1 MEAKI
6 RQGSAVAPLQPR
18 EVKTFS
24 QDLSGNVRSVASFYK
39 FVAIEHPATLVPSV
53 RGLCESERV
62 VGTVHLA
69 QEGINATLAH
79 DSRSVLQHLV
89 DRIQS
94 LRSFDGLEV
103 KWSTAPAG
111 QEVFLRLKVQLR
123 KELVSLESGVVRV
136 RPDKESKASA
146 AQWDDLIR
154 DPDSLL
160 LDVRNAY
167 EIGIGRFAGALDL
180 SIESFGEFSEAA
192 ARKLHGLE
200 HRTIAMYCTGGIR
213 CEKAAAWMQEHGFES
228 VVQLQG
234 GILSYLAE
242 KRGAPSRWEGE
253 CFVFDQRVSVDAHLR
268 QGTHRQCHGCRH
280 PVSAAD
286 ALASKYKSGVS
297 CPRCA
302 DLKTEIQ
309 KLRYRERV
317 RQETAAR
324 ARGGRHLGFRL
335 PAPAAKSS
343 GRRCTAPTL
352 KSNVWRALT
361 D

>member
-6 RQGSAVAPLQPR
+6 RQGTTVSPLQPR

-39 FVAIEHPATLVPSV
+39 FVTVEHPATLLPIV

-79 DSRSVLQHLV
+79 DSHSVLQRLV

-103 KWSTAPAG
+103 KWSTALAG
-111 QEVFLRLKVQLR
+111 EEVFLRLKVQLR
-123 KELVSLESGVVRV
+123 KELVSLESGVVCV
-136 RPDKESKASA
+136 RPDKELKASA

-180 SIESFGEFSEAA
+180 SIESFGEFPKAA
-192 ARKLHGLE
+192 ARRLHGLE

-213 CEKAAAWMQEHGFES
+213 CEKAAAWMQEQGFES

-242 KRGAPSRWEGE
+242 KRGAPIRWEGE
-253 CFVFDQRVSVDAHLR
+253 CFVFDQRVSVDAHLC
-268 QGTHRQCHGCRH
+268 QGTHLQCHGCRN
-280 PVSAAD
+280 PVSGGD
-286 ALASKYKSGVS
+286 ATASEYESGVS

-302 DLKTEIQ
+302 DRKSETQ
-309 KLRYRERV
+309 KLRYRERA
-317 RQETAAR
+317 RQEASAR
-324 ARGGRHLGFRL
+324 ARGGRHLGFRSPVP
-335 PAPAAKSS
+335 PANSLIRHRA
-343 GRRCTAPTL
+343 APTPQ
-352 KSNVWRALT
+352 WDA
-361 D
+361 